1 MPPSLATTRMSSRG
15 QVVIPQSIRDKMGL
29 EEGVEFVVVSE
40 GDSLMLKVISLP
52 SAREF
57 KVLSEALQEQARAS
71 GLRPKDISK
80 AIRRVRGRK

>member
-1 MPPSLATTRMSSRG
+1 MPPSLATTKMSSRG

-40 GDSLMLKVISLP
+40 GDALMLKVITP
-52 SAREF
+52 PAAREF
-57 KVLSEALQEQARAS
+57 KALSEELQKQARAS
-71 GLRPKDISK
+71 GLRPKDISN